1 MIVNART
8 GVVSVQPNSG
18 YPTWFGYGNQA
29 IQVTY
34 SAGYSPIPAD
44 LQEACASMVKNAYLN
59 AVGQTDV
66 TLSMEKIGDYQRISR
81 ADVQKLLTDDI
92 KDTLNQYKQ
101 SVI

>member
-1 MIVNART
+1 
-8 GVVSVQPNSG
+8 
-18 YPTWFGYGNQA
+18 
-29 IQVTY
+29 
-34 SAGYSPIPAD
+34 
-44 LQEACASMVKNAYLN
+44 MVKNAYLN